1 MLYLALFLIFGFG
14 HAARDPVDPGKGVA
28 LHSHI
33 PCDGFGG
40 PEEAVQV
47 QATFSPGGSAREFV
61 VSRFD
66 IDKCSVETMF
76 QCWHKERAGWR
87 YTWTASSTQAS
98 SRAIMPLASCKEWGS
113 KYPAQYVL
121 SGWVQEG
128 TDSKPL
134 WRQVSVK
141 QTSERPEVY
150 EFADANSGMARLEIQ
165 R

>member
-1 MLYLALFLIFGFG
+1 MRYLACFLIFGLG
-14 HAARDPVDPGKGVA
+14 HPSRDPLDPAKGVV
-28 LHSHI
+28 LRSRI

-40 PEEAVQV
+40 PEEAVRV

-61 VSRFD
+61 ISRFD

-76 QCWHKERAGWR
+76 QCWHKERSGWR
-87 YTWTASSTQAS
+87 DTWAASSAQAS
-98 SRAIMPLASCKEWGS
+98 SQAIVPLASCKEWGS
-113 KYPAQYVL
+113 RFPAQYVL

-128 TDSKPL
+128 TDSKPM

-141 QTSERPEVY
+141 QVSGRPEVY
-150 EFADANSGMARLEIQ
+150 NLADAGGGTARLEIK